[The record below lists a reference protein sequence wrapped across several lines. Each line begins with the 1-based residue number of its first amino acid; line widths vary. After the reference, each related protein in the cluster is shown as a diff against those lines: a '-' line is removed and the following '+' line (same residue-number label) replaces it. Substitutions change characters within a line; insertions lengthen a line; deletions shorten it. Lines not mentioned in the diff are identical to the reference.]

1 MIVAKT
7 KVLET
12 ERVKRGLTKT
22 ELAKQIGVNHSVIVR
37 AEQAKGISPKTSKA
51 LCDFLNLPFES
62 LFSIV
67 EQPNREV
74 VI

>member
-37 AEQAKGISPKTSKA
+37 AEQAKGI
-51 LCDFLNLPFES
+51 
-62 LFSIV
+62 
-67 EQPNREV
+67 
-74 VI
+74 